1 MAASKGSKVFVWIIL
16 GLLFVGLMGFGT
28 LNLSGSATRLGT
40 VGEKDISINRY
51 YRTLSEQ
58 LNAFSAQVGTT
69 VSFTQAQSLGLDR
82 QVLNDLVNQRVL
94 DNAASELG
102 LSVGD
107 ERVREQ
113 VLNISAF
120 QGFDGKFDRDAY
132 RDALSRIGESEAEF
146 EASLREEMA
155 RTMVQ
160 AAIIGGVAP
169 SEAYAD
175 LLLGYISERR
185 DVTYAFIDPALV
197 SAPIAE
203 PTEADLT
210 AYYEANPEEFTIP
223 ETKEITYAWLT
234 PEMLMDKVE
243 VDEQALRDLYEER
256 SADYIFPERRL
267 VERLIYGDAAAAEAA
282 IARVTAG
289 EATFEDLVAERG
301 LAMTDTDMG
310 DVAIDDLGAAG
321 ETIFAAETGTVVGP
335 LDTDLGP
342 ALFRVN
348 AILAAEETTFD
359 EARDDLR
366 AELATARARRQITDT
381 VESLTDLIAGGAT
394 IEDLVER
401 SDLELGTIEFNET
414 VIDGI
419 AAYDSFRTA
428 AASTSI
434 GDYPEIIEMA
444 DGGVFALRV
453 DALREP
459 ALQEQADVA
468 DAVLAGWQEE
478 AASNALFNAAE
489 ALIARLEA
497 GESYADLGLVP
508 MRETDLTRRSFIEG
522 TPVGFGAAIFN
533 MDQGTSRSLA
543 DDTGLTVVI
552 TLDAIKAP
560 DLNDTDTI
568 AQRASLLEQSAA
580 GLSQDLFDATLATIR
595 KNTEITLDQ
604 AAINAVHTQ
613 LQ

>member
-28 LNLSGSATRLGT
+28 VNLTGSATRLGT

-120 QGFDGKFDRDAY
+120 QGFDGKFDRTAY
-132 RDALSRIGESEAEF
+132 ADALKRIGESESEF
-146 EASLREEMA
+146 ETSLREEMS

-160 AAIIGGVAP
+160 AAIIGGVSP
-169 SEAYAD
+169 SEAYTD
-175 LLLGYISERR
+175 LLLNYVAERR
-185 DVTYAFIDPALV
+185 DVTYAVIDPALI

-210 AYYEANPEEFTIP
+210 AYYEAHPEDFTIP
-223 ETKEITYAWLT
+223 EIKEITFAWLT

-243 VDEQALRDLYEER
+243 VDEQALRDLYAER

-267 VERLIYGDAAAAEAA
+267 VERLIYADAAAAEAA
-282 IARVTAG
+282 LARVTSG
-289 EATFEDLVAERG
+289 EATFEVLVADRG
-301 LAMTDTDMG
+301 LALNDTDMG
-310 DVAIDDLGAAG
+310 DVAIEGLGAAG
-321 ETIFAAETGTVVGP
+321 EAVFAADTGAVVGP
-335 LDTDLGP
+335 LETDLGP

-348 AILAAEETTFD
+348 AVLAAEETTFE
-359 EARDDLR
+359 EAKDDLR

-381 VESLTDLIAGGAT
+381 IETLTDLAAGGAT
-394 IEDLVER
+394 IEDLVQR
-401 SDLELGTIEFNET
+401 TDLELGTIEFNET
-414 VIDGI
+414 VNDGI

-428 AASTSI
+428 AASTKI
-434 GDYPEIIEMA
+434 GDYPEIVEMA
-444 DGGVFALRV
+444 DGGVFAIRV

-468 DAVLAGWQEE
+468 DAVLSGWRAE
-478 AASNALFNAAE
+478 AEANALVNAATE
-489 ALIARLEA
+489 IAERIKA
-497 GESYADLGLVP
+497 GETFADLGLIAVT
-508 MRETDLTRRSFIEG
+508 EANLTRRSFVEG
-522 TPVGFGAAIFN
+522 TPTGFMTALFEMPA
-533 MDQGTSRSLA
+533 GTSRSLA
-543 DDTGLTVVI
+543 DDTGLTVVMS
-552 TLDAIKAP
+552 LDAVNAP
-560 DLNDTDTI
+560 DLNDPDTI

-580 GLSQDLFDATLATIR
+580 GLSQDIFDAALATIR
-595 KNTEITLDQ
+595 QNTTINLDQ